1 MATKLRIFSG
11 DDGTQVTRIT
21 IYTDIHSMQNK
32 TLRRSFLSVSLF
44 LFIFL
49 QQSLAQD
56 YYSSTYQYKPM
67 SFGITFAPNMGW
79 MRYGDTEDHKSTPK
93 FGYAY
98 GLLADFAFTE
108 NYYFSTGLLVNTLN
122 HEAEYP
128 DPTSSVANSRVSNE
142 YRLQYAEIPISLK
155 LKSTMRYFRSYYGQ
169 FGFTGGIKLN
179 AKEKKET
186 ATSRTSMGNDADF
199 FRLALQIGGGIEW
212 QLDHNMVMMTGLSF
226 NNGFTRAAKQ
236 GEPRNSY
243 VAFNFGIFF

>member
-1 MATKLRIFSG
+1 MTKR
-11 DDGTQVTRIT
+11 RRCRET
-21 IYTDIHSMQNK
+21 IYTDIHTSMHK
-32 TLRRSFLSVSLF
+32 KYARAFCYSLLF
-44 LFIFL
+44 LFAFH

-79 MRYGDTEDHKSTPK
+79 MRYGDVDGFRSTPK

-98 GLLADFAFTE
+98 GLLADFGFTE
-108 NYYFSTGLLVNTLN
+108 NYYFSTGLLINQINGGMERT
-122 HEAEYP
+122 
-128 DPTSSVANSRVSNE
+128 DPATDPAIDAARD
-142 YRLQYAEIPISLK
+142 YRIQYAEIPISLK

-179 AKEKKET
+179 GKERLEG
-186 ATSRTSMGNDADF
+186 ASSRTSLGNDADL

-212 QLDHNMVMMTGLSF
+212 QLDHNLVMMTGLSF
-226 NNGFTRAAKQ
+226 NNGFTQAVKQ
-236 GEPRNSY
+236 GEARNSY

>member
-1 MATKLRIFSG
+1 
-11 DDGTQVTRIT
+11 
-21 IYTDIHSMQNK
+21 MQNRAFK
-32 TLRRSFLSVSLF
+32 NLFFTVLFF
-44 LFIFL
+44 LFVFT
-49 QQSLAQD
+49 QPSLGQD

-79 MRYGDTEDHKSTPK
+79 MRYGDTEDHQSSPK

-108 NYYFSTGLLVNTLN
+108 NYYFSTGLLINTLN
-122 HEAEYP
+122 HKSSYP
-128 DPTSSVANSRVSNE
+128 DPAANAAPGAAPLRISNE

-179 AKEKKET
+179 GKDQVAG
-186 ATSRTSMGNDADF
+186 TSSRVSMGNDADF
-199 FRLALQIGGGIEW
+199 FRLALLIGGGVEW
-212 QLDHNMVMMTGLSF
+212 QLDHNLVMVTGLSF
-226 NNGFTRAAKQ
+226 NNGFTRAVKQ

>member
-1 MATKLRIFSG
+1 MTYIKR
-11 DDGTQVTRIT
+11 
-21 IYTDIHSMQNK
+21 IYTDILDSMQNN
-32 TLRRSFLSVSLF
+32 TLRFF
-44 LFIFL
+44 LFIVLSSFITFP
-49 QQSLAQD
+49 QQGMAQD

-79 MRYGDTEDHKSTPK
+79 MRYGDTEGHKSTPK
-93 FGYAY
+93 FGFAY

-122 HEAEYP
+122 NEAEYP
-128 DPTSSVANSRVSNE
+128 SPVADPTSSVAVSLVSNE

-179 AKEKKET
+179 AKEK
-186 ATSRTSMGNDADF
+186 ADGASSRTSLGNDADF
-199 FRLALQIGGGIEW
+199 FRLALQIGGGVEW

-226 NNGFTRAAKQ
+226 NNGFTRVIKQ

>member
-1 MATKLRIFSG
+1 M
-11 DDGTQVTRIT
+11 TRMKQ
-21 IYTDIHSMQNK
+21 IYTDILNRMHSNILI
-32 TLRRSFLSVSLF
+32 LRLFPFALLLSFISF
-44 LFIFL
+44 
-49 QQSLAQD
+49 QQKGLAQD
-56 YYSSTYQYKPM
+56 YYSSTYQYKPL

-79 MRYGDTEDHKSTPK
+79 MRYGDTEDHTSSPK
-93 FGYAY
+93 FGFAY

-122 HEAEYP
+122 SKDRYPNMPDYTEYAP
-128 DPTSSVANSRVSNE
+128 NAPKHIDTE
-142 YRLQYAEIPISLK
+142 YRIQYAEIPISLK

-179 AKEKKET
+179 AKEKTEG

-199 FRLALQIGGGIEW
+199 FRLALQIGGGVEW
-212 QLDHNMVMMTGLSF
+212 QLDHNLVMMTGLSF
-226 NNGFTRAAKQ
+226 NNGFTRVVKQ